1 MDKPKVRPKKLEY
14 DVNWDVP
21 KDEATRGVATTGR
34 GIGQILEDNFRFAKD
49 IGGSLY
55 YYDIGVY
62 KAGADDMV
70 RLQTKRIMMELG
82 TIRKWTPTVAEHA
95 IAFIRASASMLS
107 ERPHTHCV
115 NTLSGYVDIKGDLVK
130 HDPDYITTVQLPVI
144 YDKEAE
150 CPAWEKFIGEVFPL
164 QPETDL
170 VWRMIAWLMIPHTF
184 SQKALMLLGEGANG
198 KSTLLEGIISFLG
211 RENVSN
217 LSLARM
223 NDRFSVTSLMGKLAN
238 IVPDLSEDRIKDTSI
253 FKQLAVSEEVTAEI
267 KHGAVFK
274 FKPFARHVFSSFKMP
289 ESDDTSHGFY
299 RRFDTIKFLAR
310 FESDPEKG
318 RKIQKDLSKARE
330 LSGVLNKAISLAK
343 DVAKNGVKV
352 PECFSIGKEEHEQEN
367 NPIGDW
373 LDDELELN
381 ETGFIAIGEVYRL
394 YQKSVGRWA
403 VTSNKFG
410 KLLKSHF
417 KLNSP
422 RKQRVAEVD
431 GVRKLVW
438 CYIGVRLKG
447 DLNNVDV
454 GEVDMKVVEELV
466 EDSGFED
473 L

>member
-1 MDKPKVRPKKLEY
+1 LDKPKVKPKKLEY
-14 DVNWDVP
+14 DVNWEVP
-21 KDEATRGVATTGR
+21 KDEGTRTQSRTGR

-49 IGGSLY
+49 IGTNLY
-55 YYDIGVY
+55 YYDGGVY
-62 KAGADDMV
+62 KVNAEDMI
-70 RLQTKRIMMELG
+70 RLQTKRVMMELG
-82 TIRKWTPTVAEHA
+82 TISFWKPTHAEHA
-95 IAFIRASASMLS
+95 IAFVKASAVMLA

-115 NTLSGYVDIKGDLVK
+115 NTKSGYVLINGHGLVK
-130 HDPDYITTVQLPVI
+130 HDPDYITTVQLPVV
-144 YDKEAE
+144 YDKDAK
-150 CPAWEKFIGEVFPL
+150 CTAWEKFISEVFPL

-198 KSTLLEGIISFLG
+198 KSTLLEAIISFLG

-318 RKIQKDLSKARE
+318 KRIQKDLSKPSE
-330 LSGVLNKAISLAK
+330 LSGVLNKAISVAL
-343 DVAKNGVKV
+343 DVGKYGVKV

-373 LDDELELN
+373 LDDELEKN
-381 ETGFIAIGEVYRL
+381 QDGFVAIREVYRL
-394 YQKSVGRWA
+394 YQQHAGRWA
-403 VTSNKFG
+403 VSINKFG

-417 KLNSP
+417 DLQTNK
-422 RKQRVAEVD
+422 KQKMADVD
-431 GVRKLVW
+431 GIRKLVW
-438 CYIGVRLKG
+438 CYVGVKLKG
-447 DLNNVDV
+447 HPIEIEGDDLDIGGDDV
-454 GEVDMKVVEELV
+454 VM
-466 EDSGFED
+466 
-473 L
+473 